1 MIKVYFSMLLVNF
14 LSTVFFYT
22 CFSGDVVA
30 ASIWKKYVSSSR
42 EDMWVL
48 RDKPKID
55 HDGMVFAPFFD
66 VNKNGQLMSYADL
79 FGNKFQF
86 DATIKSIYINCRTRQ
101 YALYSTE
108 YYRDNNLLFK
118 RDDKFMADNLSSR
131 MGFDTLW
138 KPSGFGSFYSKSFE
152 YYCKK

>member
-1 MIKVYFSMLLVNF
+1 MRKGHSAKLLVNF

-22 CFSGDVVA
+22 CFSGNVVA
-30 ASIWKKYVSSSR
+30 ASIWKKYVSSPR

-48 RDKPKID
+48 KDKPQID
-55 HDGMVFAPFFD
+55 NNGMVFAPFFD
-66 VNKNGQLMSYADL
+66 VNKGGKLMSYTDP

-86 DATIKSIYINCRTRQ
+86 DATIKNIYINCKTRQ

-108 YYRDNNLLFK
+108 YYRDNKLLFK
-118 RDDKFMADNLSSR
+118 KNDKFMADNLSSR

-138 KPSGFGSFYSKSFE
+138 KPSGFGDFYSQSFE